1 MIQAQDGGIGRWLFT
16 KEALEH
22 AQEAAHERAAQV
34 LRERRM
40 LVPKPLS
47 LSQGSQLVIFY
58 AQKLLEL
65 CKLCSAPSEVNWT
78 SLVFFKRFY
87 AVSSPMEFDPL
98 TMMYTCVHVA
108 CKIEELR
115 EITLDK
121 VLEVSGFAEDAAMK
135 TKVTDLELQ
144 LLENLGF
151 KLLVEPKPS
160 GALRFLAEEL
170 RASTTSTVKGFPG
183 SSENLQELLSKA
195 ETMVYD
201 LCISSNAVLLYP
213 ASIIFAAAWGTA
225 LDEGLGHNNK
235 GAVPSSSV
243 ITMLLQTLKEADKD
257 SVSKM
262 WKEVLHA
269 MKHIHCKADL
279 DKVAMQELAKTA
291 TKCQRAFGIIHEERK
306 ERHEAHRKERKR
318 RRQDMKVPL
327 SGSIEELKRKA
338 QALQAHDE
346 DVEDFVIHGPRD
358 DMEED

>member
-1 MIQAQDGGIGRWLFT
+1 MRVSGIPDT
-16 KEALEH
+16 
-22 AQEAAHERAAQV
+22 
-34 LRERRM
+34 
-40 LVPKPLS
+40 PL
-47 LSQGSQLVIFY
+47 
-58 AQKLLEL
+58 
-65 CKLCSAPSEVNWT
+65 
-78 SLVFFKRFY
+78 
-87 AVSSPMEFDPL
+87 
-98 TMMYTCVHVA
+98 

-213 ASIIFAAAWGTA
+213 ASIIFAAAWG
-225 LDEGLGHNNK
+225 LGHNNK

-243 ITMLLQTLKEADKD
+243 IAMLLQTLKEADKD

-291 TKCQRAFGIIHEERK
+291 TKCPGSCRTERLRAFQIQKSQGQRAFGIIHEERK